1 MSVDGGT
8 AAERVHRRLWI
19 AAGWAMIG
27 YVVLTFASAVFQSQ
41 VTVGDKSATVA
52 KALVTSSMGK
62 TFTGGYIELIAA
74 LVFLATGLLFA
85 RLLRAR
91 GELGGWLASCMGAAA
106 VVYVAVQVATSG
118 AAGAAALYDGH
129 HGAPLATVTTVND
142 IRNFGFALSGALA
155 GLFMLA
161 ASASIQLTR
170 LLPRWFAYAGY
181 VAGVVCIA
189 AVPAVKSGAPQTLLW
204 FAWLIVVG
212 VLALRRSRQVV
223 SGASRMATAAI
234 A

>member
-1 MSVDGGT
+1 MSVDAG

-19 AAGWAMIG
+19 TAGWLMIG
-27 YVVLTFASAVFQSQ
+27 YVVLTFVSAVFQSA
-41 VTVGDKSATVA
+41 VTVGDKPANVA
-52 KALVTSSMGK
+52 KGLVTSSMSK
-62 TFTGGYIELIAA
+62 TFTGGYIEMIAA
-74 LVFLATGLLFA
+74 LVFLVVALLFA
-85 RLLRAR
+85 RLLRPQ
-91 GELGGWLASCMGAAA
+91 GELGAWLGACMGAAA
-106 VVYVAVQVATSG
+106 IVYVAVQAATGG
-118 AAGAAALYDGH
+118 AAGAAALYNGH
-129 HGAPLATVTTVND
+129 HGAPLATITTVND

-161 ASASIQLTR
+161 ASASIQVTR

-204 FAWLIVVG
+204 FLWLIVVG
-212 VLALRRSRQVV
+212 VLALRRSRQPV
-223 SGASRMATAAI
+223 SGGSRVATPAI